1 MIINILIRMMLQTS
15 VHQIDIVSLAI
26 NTIISAYNPFCRH
39 DNPFQ
44 NGLCCAIRMTYLT
57 TQIDFTINHVFLR
70 HSRCITSCTHFCSC
84 YRINL
89 IYIYIYIYTSQSPG
103 ILAFSV
109 SLAITK
115 GYPNRQVQTYN
126 SEKEYFY
133 HPCRHFA
140 TCNYQDNVII
150 VRKRKPSDIF
160 SFAQTRASST
170 KISKCKLN
178 EASQ

>member
-1 MIINILIRMMLQTS
+1 MLQTS
-15 VHQIDIVSLAI
+15 VHQIDILSLAI
-26 NTIISAYNPFCRH
+26 NTINSAYNPFCRH

-57 TQIDFTINHVFLR
+57 TQIDFTINHVLLR

-89 IYIYIYIYTSQSPG
+89 KYISRHVNINIRK
-103 ILAFSV
+103 ILTFSV
-109 SLAITK
+109 SLTIPK

-160 SFAQTRASST
+160 FFFCSNKSIEHKNFQM
-170 KISKCKLN
+170 
-178 EASQ
+178 

>member
-1 MIINILIRMMLQTS
+1 
-15 VHQIDIVSLAI
+15 
-26 NTIISAYNPFCRH
+26 
-39 DNPFQ
+39 
-44 NGLCCAIRMTYLT
+44 MTY
-57 TQIDFTINHVFLR
+57 R
-70 HSRCITSCTHFCSC
+70 K
-84 YRINL
+84 
-89 IYIYIYIYTSQSPG
+89 

-109 SLAITK
+109 SLAIPK

-160 SFAQTRASST
+160 FSFAQTRASST